1 MRAPSALSFVILVA
15 TSTLPAE
22 VSAFPSPDIKEVF
35 EPKDAEAEHAPVAA
49 ADLRS
54 CGNRDMHFGK
64 LEECSSLWLSKF
76 DHDFK
81 SLVAVSKQSAQ
92 MMVEPPYQQ
101 KYATAMNILTETL
114 ERNTQLGSLVL
125 EKTDLSGIP
134 VSALAD
140 GLAKNKTGLH
150 SLAIMDCTIGDIGA
164 KAVARAVNMS
174 AIVRLNVRGNK
185 ITKEGASALAKVH
198 DQLKVFNTIPLTG
211 KTLDL
216 STFTGLTVVE
226 ATVLRDVLRTDNPIE
241 SLDLGVYTMNPD
253 LMAAMG
259 LDGSDEKD
267 EL

>member
-1 MRAPSALSFVILVA
+1 M
-15 TSTLPAE
+15 
-22 VSAFPSPDIKEVF
+22 
-35 EPKDAEAEHAPVAA
+35 
-49 ADLRS
+49 
-54 CGNRDMHFGK
+54 G
-64 LEECSSLWLSKF
+64 
-76 DHDFK
+76 
-81 SLVAVSKQSAQ
+81 
-92 MMVEPPYQQ
+92 PPYQQ

-125 EKTDLSGIP
+125 EKTGLSGIA

-216 STFTGLTVVE
+216 SAFTGLTVVE
-226 ATVLRDVLRTDNPIE
+226 ATVLRDVLRSDNPIE
-241 SLDLGVYTMNPD
+241 SFDLGVYTMNSD
-253 LMAAMG
+253 LTGAMRRTSFEVARAVGSVSHRTGYSCTSSHSLQHAADRRVNHVSPPPSPCSNLLCT
-259 LDGSDEKD
+259 LDCSHKFVKTGSTPCKFTP
-267 EL
+267 